1 MAQKIIRS
9 FDINTNDIKQNGES
23 REFTIIGDD
32 GAVFNLEV
40 KNEDGNYYDFISKT
54 FSSTPYMLQKTIVGG
69 VYKNQIVFPKITDA
83 DKYDIYL
90 YADYNYE
97 TIHTDYEEVRF
108 ADQTIDVN
116 SSRGSNSN
124 LVQKVIYQTLDVTIT
139 LASLS
144 PNSSIVG
151 TIGTDTI
158 TTSRT
163 ASTNLIPFSFTFTC
177 SGGAALKSLVLKRQ
191 PIESDIGVYFESAIG
206 ATPIRIK
213 GENIYPTTAGGDPTG
228 SGTVDG
234 AVTSGVKVVLD
245 QTVASIMTVGDRIT
259 AEEIT
264 RDTIEDPVTVV
275 ALNPDG
281 DNVKEFSMSKEVALS
296 DGATLNFFKQANHR
310 WPMADIS
317 RFAPGLKVIQGVY
330 FTGDDVTIKDY
341 VSTIDVKDSDAGVIR
356 KVENVRVPALDNL
369 GSIPVTTRNSTTNV
383 ATTTQSGNIVFSKP
397 AYLTYGGVNA
407 KFFGYGPSQ
416 IKTLTGYDIEFTD
429 LKAELTEISTT
440 TSSAPSAATSWNIAS
455 AVGIVE
461 NVSTVSGIGID
472 ASAVDPTVTT
482 ITNVGGATWD
492 NSGAATITVSAAQTL
507 ENGISLKFA
516 GASNVVTIS
525 GNIKVNNVGNEDL
538 RLEFDLE
545 KFITQTAAP

>member
-163 ASTNLIPFSFTFTC
+163 ASTNL
-177 SGGAALKSLVLKRQ
+177 KRQ
-191 PIESDIGVYFESAIG
+191 PIESDIGVYFQSAIG

-213 GENIYPTTAGGDPTG
+213 GENIYPTAAGGDPTG

-259 AEEIT
+259 TAEI
-264 RDTIEDPVTVV
+264 RGDTIEDPVTVV

-317 RFAPGLKVIQGVY
+317 RFAPGLKVIQGVH